1 MTSIEVKNA
10 HNHQQVKTVY
20 TYSFTMYIVFS
31 VFVMRVINNVLVV
44 MSGHLL
50 PNVTNTILHFR
61 VFLGV
66 TFFGRLKKEVLVLCC
81 YIVIHTYHT
90 AEPSTP
96 FVYSNAQKCHALY
109 KK

>member
-66 TFFGRLKKEVLVLCC
+66 TFFWKTKKRSSRFMLL
-81 YIVIHTYHT
+81 Y
-90 AEPSTP
+90 
-96 FVYSNAQKCHALY
+96 CHSHLSHR
-109 KK
+109 